1 MRQSPALR
9 HVARP
14 PGVSHHFLITLPAV
28 NDQVG
33 HWLSADLVRLLM
45 SVLVSLVMLGVGIY
59 ILLHGEANADLQKAA
74 TGWIGLVIGYW
85 LQ

>member
-1 MRQSPALR
+1 
-9 HVARP
+9 
-14 PGVSHHFLITLPAV
+14 
-28 NDQVG
+28 
-33 HWLSADLVRLLM
+33 M